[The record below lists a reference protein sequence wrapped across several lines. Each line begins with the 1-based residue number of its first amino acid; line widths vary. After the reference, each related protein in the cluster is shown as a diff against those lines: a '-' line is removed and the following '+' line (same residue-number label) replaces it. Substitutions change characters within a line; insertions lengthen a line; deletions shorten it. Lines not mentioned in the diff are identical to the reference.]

1 MYEVLQQSM
10 EKKFDQDYRSA
21 KHVPVNSLDIHLQ
34 DE

>member
-1 MYEVLQQSM
+1 M